1 MYDMI
6 TSNRPRDLVEMLKDK
21 FKYRQERLE
30 QGVVVW
36 HEKWVTGDNYS
47 KTRQRNR
54 RWYNNFFNMK
64 NEY

>member
-1 MYDMI
+1 
-6 TSNRPRDLVEMLKDK
+6 MLKDK